1 MKASRRI
8 KEKIKEFEGCRL
20 TAYRCPAGVWT
31 IGYGHTGSDVRPGRQ
46 IDQQEADRLFEGD
59 IGKFDDELSM
69 WLQVEGVGELKQ
81 HQYDA
86 LVSFA
91 YNVGISA
98 LRHSTLLKKLKSGET
113 PEAVATEFARWVNAG
128 GKRSAGLVIRRA
140 SEAKIFIN
148 GDYS

>member
-1 MKASRRI
+1 M
-8 KEKIKEFEGCRL
+8 
-20 TAYRCPAGVWT
+20 WT

-91 YNVGISA
+91 Y
-98 LRHSTLLKKLKSGET
+98 
-113 PEAVATEFARWVNAG
+113 
-128 GKRSAGLVIRRA
+128 
-140 SEAKIFIN
+140 
-148 GDYS
+148 